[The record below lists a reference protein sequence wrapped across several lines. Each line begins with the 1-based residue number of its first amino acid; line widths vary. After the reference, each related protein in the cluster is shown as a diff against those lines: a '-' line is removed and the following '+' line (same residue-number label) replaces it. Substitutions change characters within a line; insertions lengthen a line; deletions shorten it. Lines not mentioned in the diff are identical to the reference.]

1 MIKGCAIPCKISVF
15 SELSSRLS
23 ALPMITYHP
32 TTQPISYHLSRAF
45 ITIALY
51 IGEKEVLYDCVT
63 YIRASPAKDPTRTS
77 CNGRFSQVG
86 SYIL

>member
-1 MIKGCAIPCKISVF
+1 MIKGSAIPCKISVV

-63 YIRASPAKDPTRTS
+63 YIRASSAKWTS

-86 SYIL
+86 SYSYIL